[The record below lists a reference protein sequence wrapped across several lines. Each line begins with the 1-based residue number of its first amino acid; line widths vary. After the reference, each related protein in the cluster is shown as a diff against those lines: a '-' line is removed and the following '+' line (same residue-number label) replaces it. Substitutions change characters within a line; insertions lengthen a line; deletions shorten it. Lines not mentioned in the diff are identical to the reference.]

1 VAQAVGPVFA
11 DADIAAAVNFHAM
24 PLSGGGGVG
33 CDSMDDNEACAIS
46 AAGCEDGCS
55 GGAATKISAFLSC
68 NEEGWRE
75 DKCSGGDAK
84 SSGCVSSAGLGKAS
98 FDACKANSTQLE
110 AIHAKFDDAGS
121 SVHSFPKITING
133 HNHPFAQD
141 AASLK
146 AALCEEGVQA
156 ACSSSALV

>member
-11 DADIAAAVNFHAM
+11 DTDIAAAVNFHAM
-24 PLSGGGGVG
+24 PLSGGGGEG

-46 AAGCEDGCS
+46 AAGCVDGCS
-55 GGAATKISAFLSC
+55 GAAATKITAFLSC
-68 NEEGWRE
+68 NEEGWHE
-75 DKCSGGDAK
+75 DMCSGGDAK
-84 SSGCVSSAGLGKAS
+84 SSGCISSSGLDKAS

-110 AIHAKFDDAGS
+110 AIHEKFDDAGMF
-121 SVHSFPKITING
+121 VRSFPKITING

-146 AALCEEGVQA
+146 AALCEEGVEA